1 MTSPALFQRL
11 RLQATILF
19 VALRVSGLRSLLAI
33 VAVGMGSASL
43 MTMMASSVGTQRRL
57 QALTEVV
64 GRNMFMVQAGR
75 SAIGLSGPP
84 VEARLTVA
92 DAEAVDAEVPEVD
105 RVLPVLQR
113 NGVVV
118 RAGTK
123 SFPSTVLG
131 VTEAYFDARNWQ
143 LHRGRLLDDLD
154 DTRLE
159 RVTVVGAGVSQTL
172 RAGDSLIGETLVIA
186 GVPFEVVGELRRKGL
201 GLEGRSED
209 TNVFVPLN
217 TSIRRLFDAESLSH
231 LLVQTRNWEDMA
243 GAERA
248 VATLLR
254 GSPRLMANGEENFEI
269 LQLVTQ
275 NEAAR
280 VSNALIQRVAQFL
293 AVTLLIL
300 GGVGIFA
307 VTYFNVMQR
316 RGEIGLR
323 RALGARKRDIA
334 LLIAT
339 EACLLS
345 ALGGCAGVVLG
356 GLAIFVLSRWTDWAV
371 SVAPAIVATP
381 LLVAIAIG
389 FVFGVLPAL
398 RASRLAP
405 VEALRAHDA

>member
-1 MTSPALFQRL
+1 
-11 RLQATILF
+11 
-19 VALRVSGLRSLLAI
+19 
-33 VAVGMGSASL
+33 
-43 MTMMASSVGTQRRL
+43 
-57 QALTEVV
+57 
-64 GRNMFMVQAGR
+64 
-75 SAIGLSGPP
+75 
-84 VEARLTVA
+84 
-92 DAEAVDAEVPEVD
+92 
-105 RVLPVLQR
+105 
-113 NGVVV
+113 
-118 RAGTK
+118 
-123 SFPSTVLG
+123 
-131 VTEAYFDARNWQ
+131 
-143 LHRGRLLDDLD
+143 
-154 DTRLE
+154 
-159 RVTVVGAGVSQTL
+159 VSQTL